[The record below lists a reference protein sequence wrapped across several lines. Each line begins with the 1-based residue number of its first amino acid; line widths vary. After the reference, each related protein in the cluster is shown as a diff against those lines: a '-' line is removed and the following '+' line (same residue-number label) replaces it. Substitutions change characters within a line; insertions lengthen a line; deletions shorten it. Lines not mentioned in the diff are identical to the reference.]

1 MRPRIG
7 LTAYWRPASFGPWTD
22 YPACL
27 VPQSYVRH
35 LTTAGALP
43 LMIPPTPEMA
53 EDPGEMLDLLDG
65 VVLVGGDDL
74 DPALYG
80 AAPDERTDPPNRL
93 RDAAE
98 LAVLRG
104 ALERDLPVLGIC
116 RGFQLLNVA
125 YGGDLVQHLD
135 DQIDGDVHRRAMG
148 EWVWHDV
155 RVGGG
160 RLGEIIPE
168 GARIPSHHHQGVGR
182 LGDGLAVTA
191 FADDGTIEAIE
202 DPDRAFCL
210 GLLWHPEEE
219 GVEHGERL
227 FRAFVAAARER
238 ARRVR
243 ASDPD

>member
-27 VPQSYVRH
+27 VPQTYIRH
-35 LTTAGALP
+35 LTEAGALP
-43 LMIPPTPEMA
+43 IMIPPTPEIA
-53 EDPGEMLDLLDG
+53 EDPGEMLDLLHG
-65 VVLVGGDDL
+65 LVLVGGDDL

-80 AAPDERTDPPNRL
+80 ADPDERTDPPNRL

-104 ALERDLPVLGIC
+104 ALARDLPVLGIC

-135 DQIDGDVHRRAMG
+135 DRVDGEVHRRAMG

-155 RVGGG
+155 RIDGGHLRG
-160 RLGEIIPE
+160 IAPDV
-168 GARIPSHHHQGVGR
+168 ARIPSHHHQGVGR

-191 FADDGTIEAIE
+191 YAEDGTIEAFE
-202 DPDRAFCL
+202 DPARAFCL
-210 GLLWHPEEE
+210 GVLWHPEEA

-227 FRAFVAAARER
+227 FRAFVGAARER
-238 ARRVR
+238 AGRQG
-243 ASDPD
+243 